1 MVVASQQSPRVSIG
15 VPVFNGEPFVADAL
29 ASLLAQTFR
38 DFELIIA
45 DNASTDRTES
55 ICQAFARH
63 DPRIRYIRHARNLG
77 APENW
82 NYVARAARGAYF
94 KWASANDYCTP
105 TMLTESIAA
114 LDADPRLVLCY
125 GRTRLI
131 DAAGL
136 ETLFDG
142 DIGVEDERPSERFLR
157 VLSELSMN
165 NAQCGLI
172 RREVLMKTGLDRSY
186 PGGDMVLMAELALYG
201 RFKLL
206 PDVHLYRR
214 TGKGS
219 MTARLSGLD
228 LARIFQPDASTAY
241 RTPTTRRHLD
251 YLTTALCSSIPLREK
266 MPATI
271 GALRR
276 AVWGRAKIWH
286 ELRSLL
292 SV

>member
-15 VPVFNGEPFVADAL
+15 VPVFNGEPFVEEAL

-55 ICQAFARH
+55 ICQAFARR

-82 NYVARAARGAYF
+82 NYVARAARGVYF
-94 KWASANDYCTP
+94 KWASANDSCAP
-105 TMLTESIAA
+105 TMLAESIAA
-114 LDADPRLVLCY
+114 LDADPRLVLCH
-125 GRTRLI
+125 GRTLLI

-136 ETLFDG
+136 ATLFDG
-142 DIGVEDERPSERFLR
+142 DINIEDERPSERFLR
-157 VLSELSMN
+157 VCSELQMN

-172 RREVLMKTGLDRSY
+172 RRDVLMKTGLDRSY

-219 MTARLSGLD
+219 MTARLSELD

-241 RTPTTRRHLD
+241 RTPDTRRHLD
-251 YLTTALCSSIPLREK
+251 YVATALCSSIPLREK
-266 MPATI
+266 VPATI

-292 SV
+292 SA